1 MSLCY
6 HFDFLVEV
14 LPKRNKLQAS
24 PFFTHIPNYARE
36 AATVRFPWNKTASTP
51 SFTGLP
57 PHVSILAQIES
68 LKVALEE
75 AKDSIIGGV
84 KADLDGRRLGSQ
96 SYFDKEEI
104 IKKMGELHSELL
116 RCVEVV
122 GRRSATVLQAGGN
135 DAGHEVMV
143 GGLDSVSSLTV
154 DASIPVTLVL

>member
-1 MSLCY
+1 MCKNVSWHAARRTIPVLLYCQIS
-6 HFDFLVEV
+6 HLPILVIFSQCEPGVEGKIKASQIRWGFLH
-14 LPKRNKLQAS
+14 
-24 PFFTHIPNYARE
+24 T
-36 AATVRFPWNKTASTP
+36 
-51 SFTGLP
+51 
-57 PHVSILAQIES
+57 ILAQIES

-104 IKKMGELHSELL
+104 IKKMGELHGELL

-135 DAGHEVMV
+135 YAGHEVTV
-143 GGLDSVSSLTV
+143 GGSDSVSSLTV
-154 DASIPVTLVL
+154 DASVPVTLVP